1 MSTPDN
7 EALDYPNLGY
17 IKRRTNSVILIMSL
31 ATLTTYLNNP
41 YLDIF
46 EGLKTHPYQLSL

>member
-7 EALDYPNLGY
+7 KALDYPNLGY
-17 IKRRTNSVILIMSL
+17 INRLTKTVILTMSL
-31 ATLTTYLNNP
+31 ATLTTYLNHP

-46 EGLKTHPYQLSL
+46 EGLKTHPYSLSL